1 MHAFIKRS
9 NFQPGAAQK
18 HSGFTLIELLVVIA
32 IIAIL
37 AAMLLPALAKAKE
50 KAIRAQCLSNC
61 KQLDLGMQMY
71 GGEFNSKLP
80 PMGSSGWPWDMSIPV
95 VDLMVQNGASRN
107 IFYCPANSGQ
117 NVDGLW
123 NFNASYRVTGYAYTF
138 PGTALVDVTNQNV
151 NLLGTSVATLSRV
164 SVSDRVVL
172 SDVSLYGGN
181 QAGTGAGWINVK
193 GGYSASGWKGHN
205 TAHMNKAL
213 PTGANEA
220 MLDGHVEWHKYGS
233 FQLRTDT
240 AAYPTSGTPAFWW

>member
-1 MHAFIKRS
+1 MKITAPSKTSASRT
-9 NFQPGAAQK
+9 NA
-18 HSGFTLIELLVVIA
+18 GFTLIELLVVIA

-50 KAIRAQCLSNC
+50 KAIRTQCLNNC
-61 KQLDLGMQMY
+61 KQLDFGMQMY
-71 GGEFNSKLP
+71 GGEFNNKLP

-95 VDLMVQNGASRN
+95 VDLMGQNGATRN

-138 PGTALVDVTNQNV
+138 PGTASVDVTNQNV
-151 NLLGTSVATLSRV
+151 NLLGTSIATLGRV
-164 SVSDRVVL
+164 SVSDRVLL

-193 GGYSASGWKGHN
+193 GGYSASGWTGHN
-205 TAHMNKAL
+205 TAHVNKAL

-220 MLDGHVEWHKYGS
+220 MLDGHVEWHKYSS